1 MNSADED
8 RIESR
13 LISNQHGPSFS
24 QEFYNSNRKLQ
35 DREQNATNQ
44 LREVAELSMRLDEHV
59 MSKIEQT
66 KKNLI

>member
-1 MNSADED
+1 
-8 RIESR
+8 
-13 LISNQHGPSFS
+13 
-24 QEFYNSNRKLQ
+24 LQ

-44 LREVAELSMRLDEHV
+44 LKEVAELSMKLDEHV